1 MKYLP
6 ESRDSRGNLAS
17 AVQAKL
23 AECGFTKETVP
34 GCREEVYS
42 LVINRGIRVMVYTTI
57 ENGIVRSC
65 GSDAI
70 RVTAVYRG
78 TDGRDRGI
86 AKAEK
91 RVNRTGEI
99 EDIVSRMYLRMREV
113 WVLGNKA
120 ERCSCGA
127 PKFVSKAGNL
137 VCAELC
143 WTKRTP
149 APRRD
154 PIMISM
160 GHVVSDGLAS
170 SHICF

>member
-6 ESRDSRGNLAS
+6 ESPASRETLAIMI
-17 AVQAKL
+17 QA
-23 AECGFTKETVP
+23 EMRRCGFTRETVP

-42 LVINRGIRVMVYTTI
+42 LVINRGIRVCVYTTI

-78 TDGRDRGI
+78 TDGRDRGV
-86 AKAEK
+86 AKADS
-91 RVNRTGEI
+91 RVNRTGNL
-99 EDIVSRMYLRMREV
+99 EDIVGRMYLRMREV

-137 VCAELC
+137 VCAEIC
-143 WTKRTP
+143 WTKKTNTH
-149 APRRD
+149 RD
-154 PIMISM
+154 PIMVSM
-160 GHVVSDGLAS
+160 GHTVSELGL
-170 SHICF
+170 